1 MSKDQYQSNED
12 ILNKGK
18 LLNSYREY
26 NDKYN
31 KVLIDS
37 TSKLIVDEVDELLS
51 HLYQIELIVV
61 SILLSN

>member
-1 MSKDQYQSNED
+1 MSKDEYQSNED

-26 NDKYN
+26 NDKYH

-61 SILLSN
+61 SILLFN